1 MDEDKLCILKDPAG
15 KPGLAEKSG
24 SCAPEEEKV
33 GWLLLKKN
41 EREKTFQ
48 NICLACN
55 TSLSAVGLHTSTYYE
70 TLVLNSPMLQK
81 TCISS
86 AGEEDLNTNGPWSQR
101 TISRLLRNTLNP
113 RMKRLLPGHSRDD
126 DGEEER
132 NFVGACDLASGPSAP
147 IRRVS
152 VQWQHVGGAQRGSP
166 EVCAKG
172 RTVPGD
178 GLLVVPASPFLNKHY
193 QSLWRLVEQRSLL
206 LFIHE
211 YTRRVHSTTAYISKV
226 AHLLDDHLRKSHLLS
241 SRSPHLCSS
250 AKVQLVSLCQEFRIH
265 LNHWSCLSAKVQ
277 SDHHLRRALGWQNKL
292 LEEMRQT
299 LKLLGLQGLVLTERY
314 VHAVLFAMGQSDL
327 DHMPREV
334 MADIVAC
341 TDLYN
346 KVLEEQRV
354 QHNNTHPWTKIF
366 KQICFTTLTNSQRH
380 HPVVVSVKDLLNGL
394 AAHHANS
401 AANRLHSWT
410 GQRCVC
416 KSEFHTEQGIPTSLR
431 SRFPSTLTWEQLR
444 DQFFM
449 FPSSSHT
456 GHSPELNLK
465 NTSKEN
471 GQRHPTLEKA
481 TFSPIHDTN
490 RGNLSFQCQTRTYSA
505 APVRTARDHNSPLR
519 NCQHL
524 QKSSP
529 PATFPTI
536 SLSGFFQQD
545 QSKVELLLHVLV
557 ASNDLLAPPVSHP
570 LTPTTQMFPPS
581 VTIDPLPPNG
591 KADSNRRVRDCDT
604 EGTCQQIIELDIT
617 TSSGAGQQGPGEAVG
632 DVQKAEDECVQ
643 RPRSVQWL
651 DLGRSSLFD
660 DLLGQYRTLLW
671 AHCSK
676 ALWLQMRV
684 PHRARSTGS
693 VNLLDNHRRF
703 QVLQIINQASET
715 DRLPRECK
723 AMLEEFSL
731 SMLVSAAHAQWD
743 YVVCRGLGAALKDK
757 CLTERNPHSRSM
769 APSSNQDDGVMMSVT
784 AEYLLQLTPPLL
796 SSLSHCKAPGS
807 LSLFPSRTAFHRWTL
822 SLTLATVQL
831 STVWVMSKSC
841 QFLSSWSLNK
851 FLLITQGD
859 LKVLSESSDKMVQR
873 TKSLLMNSYSN
884 CLCTPHSHH
893 PLVLKQQLQKVDAAS
908 SELQAFSSL
917 VLKTFSDDCKRMS
930 AALFE
935 QTMPSAAHWRLNPRP
950 GIPISPSEYASLAA
964 QNVIGQVL
972 DGVALLS
979 DEIRIQ
985 ALSLTLTAFMEAWM
999 EHILK
1004 QRIKFSVQGAL
1015 QLKQDFDSV
1024 REFIC
1029 SDRYGLPEE
1038 LLQRLLSLRVFQ
1050 QVDSAVLCLLQQPQ
1064 VRPYLQRRAWEPFT
1078 RCCPTKS
1085 SGDSLHAAVGSSITN
1100 LRGMEG
1106 DYMTQSNPSVGSTD
1120 IPSVDPFI
1128 PGEPYLAPR
1137 TGWT

>member
-1 MDEDKLCILKDPAG
+1 MDENKLCILKDPAG
-15 KPGLAEKSG
+15 KPGLAEKSR
-24 SCAPEEEKV
+24 SCTPEED
-33 GWLLLKKN
+33 
-41 EREKTFQ
+41 
-48 NICLACN
+48 
-55 TSLSAVGLHTSTYYE
+55 
-70 TLVLNSPMLQK
+70 K

-86 AGEEDLNTNGPWSQR
+86 TGEEDLNTNGPWSQR

-113 RMKRLLPGHSRDD
+113 PMKWLLPGHSQDD
-126 DGEEER
+126 YGEEGEEER
-132 NFVGACDLASGPSAP
+132 NFVVACNLVSRSSAR
-147 IRRVS
+147 ILRLQQALLRVS
-152 VQWQHVGGAQRGSP
+152 VQWQHVGGAQMGSP
-166 EVCAKG
+166 KVCVKG
-172 RTVPGD
+172 RTASGD
-178 GLLVVPASPFLNKHY
+178 GLPVVPASPFLNKHY
-193 QSLWRLVEQRSLL
+193 QSLWRLMEQRSLL

-211 YTRRVHSTTAYISKV
+211 YTRRVQSTTAYISKV
-226 AHLLDDHLRKSHLLS
+226 GHLLDDHLRESHRLS

-265 LNHWSCLSAKVQ
+265 LNHWSSLSAKVQ
-277 SDHHLRRALGWQNKL
+277 SDHYLRRALGLQNKL
-292 LEEMRQT
+292 LEEIRQT
-299 LKLLGLQGLVLTERY
+299 LKLLGLQGLVLMECY
-314 VHAVLFAMGQSDL
+314 LHAVLFAMGQSDL
-327 DHMPREV
+327 DHMPSEV

-354 QHNNTHPWTKIF
+354 QHNNTHPWTKIL

-380 HPVVVSVKDLLNGL
+380 HPVVVSVKDLLNIL
-394 AAHHANS
+394 AVHHANS

-410 GQRCVC
+410 GQQCVC
-416 KSEFHTEQGIPTSLR
+416 KSEFHTKQGIPTSLR
-431 SRFPSTLTWEQLR
+431 SRFPSTLTWEQLQ

-465 NTSKEN
+465 NNSKEN
-471 GQRHPTLEKA
+471 GQHHPTLEKA
-481 TFSPIHDTN
+481 TFSLIQDTN
-490 RGNLSFQCQTRTYSA
+490 RSNLSLQCQTRTYST
-505 APVRTARDHNSPLR
+505 APVQTALEHNSPLR
-519 NCQHL
+519 NFQHL

-529 PATFPTI
+529 PTI

-545 QSKVELLLHVLV
+545 QSKVELLFHVLV
-557 ASNDLLAPPVSHP
+557 ASNDLLAPLVSHP
-570 LTPTTQMFPPS
+570 LTPTTQMFPHS

-591 KADSNRRVRDCDT
+591 KADSNHRIRDCDM

-617 TSSGAGQQGPGEAVG
+617 TRLAVNLSSGAGQQSPGVAVG

-651 DLGRSSLFD
+651 DLGQSLLFD

-676 ALWLQMRV
+676 ALWLQMHV
-684 PHRARSTGS
+684 PHRARSTES
-693 VNLLDNHRRF
+693 INLLDNHRRF

-715 DRLPRECK
+715 DQLPRECK

-757 CLTERNPHSRSM
+757 CLTDGNQHSRSM
-769 APSSNQDDGVMMSVT
+769 APSSNQDDSVMMSVT
-784 AEYLLQLTPPLL
+784 AAYLLQLTPPLL

-807 LSLFPSRTAFHRWTL
+807 LSLFPTRTAFHRWTL

-859 LKVLSESSDKMVQR
+859 LKVLSESSDKMVQQ
-873 TKSLLMNSYSN
+873 TKSLMMNSYSN
-884 CLCTPHSHH
+884 CLCTPHSHN

-908 SELQAFSSL
+908 SEFQAFSSL

-930 AALFE
+930 ADLFE
-935 QTMPSAAHWRLNPRP
+935 QTMPSAGHWRLNPRP
-950 GIPISPSEYASLAA
+950 GLPISPSEYASLAA

-985 ALSLTLTAFMEAWM
+985 ALSLTMTAFMEAWM

-1085 SGDSLHAAVGSSITN
+1085 SGDCLNAAVGSSITN

-1120 IPSVDPFI
+1120 VPSVDPFL
-1128 PGEPYLAPR
+1128 PGEPYLAPSLALGACQQDWLDLRIR
-1137 TGWT
+1137 TSSRRWRLPGLRCLSKSEP